1 MNKIEARL
9 QAMHF
14 VAHADIFERAKARA
28 ACDSAQCGK
37 FPCQYSRRICCAA
50 TLPVSAWDTRQAILR
65 DILRETPELNQAKN
79 KAAQA
84 RPFRCGAPNKAT
96 NPE

>member
-1 MNKIEARL
+1 ML
-9 QAMHF
+9 
-14 VAHADIFERAKARA
+14 
-28 ACDSAQCGK
+28 
-37 FPCQYSRRICCAA
+37 
-50 TLPVSAWDTRQAILR
+50 TVSAWDTRQAILR

-84 RPFRCGAPNKAT
+84 RPFRCGAPNKTT